1 MAARKD
7 RNTTYPM
14 SYVVLVQVV
23 RVGPQKKISKLA
35 GRARFGLDEDREH
48 EVSSSIS
55 IYLRSYEQ
63 SISFLI
69 SEIA

>member
-1 MAARKD
+1 
-7 RNTTYPM
+7 M
-14 SYVVLVQVV
+14 SYAVLVQVV

-55 IYLRSYEQ
+55 ICLRSYEQ
-63 SISFLI
+63 SISFNFRNSVI
-69 SEIA
+69 PPRKAGNAP